1 MHDSSRPH
9 GLQPT
14 RLLHPWD
21 SPGKSTE
28 WVAIAFPD
36 IMLHYTLYS
45 VYNILYIKR
54 SYHMPEV
61 RGGSREVQPHVK
73 GVAAMW
79 AQEGQEELLHA
90 QGQEWWP

>member
-1 MHDSSRPH
+1 
-9 GLQPT
+9 
-14 RLLHPWD
+14 
-21 SPGKSTE
+21 
-28 WVAIAFPD
+28 
-36 IMLHYTLYS
+36 
-45 VYNILYIKR
+45 
-54 SYHMPEV
+54 MPEV